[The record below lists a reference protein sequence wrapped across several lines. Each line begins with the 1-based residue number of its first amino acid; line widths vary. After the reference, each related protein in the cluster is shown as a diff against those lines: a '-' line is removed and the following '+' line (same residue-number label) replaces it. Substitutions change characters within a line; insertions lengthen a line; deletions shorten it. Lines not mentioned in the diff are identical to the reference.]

1 MDAMMTKSTL
11 DYKSPTHKV
20 IAFLQNGRDKLRQKY
35 TALRVEFRRAEN
47 QVRAVTKS
55 RQMWEE
61 RARLAE
67 AELAELKKSR

>member
-1 MDAMMTKSTL
+1 MPKSAL

-20 IAFLQNGRDKLRQKY
+20 VAFLREGRNKLRVKY
-35 TALRVEFRRAEN
+35 SALRVQFRRAEN

-55 RQMWEE
+55 REKWAE
-61 RARLAE
+61 RAKLAE